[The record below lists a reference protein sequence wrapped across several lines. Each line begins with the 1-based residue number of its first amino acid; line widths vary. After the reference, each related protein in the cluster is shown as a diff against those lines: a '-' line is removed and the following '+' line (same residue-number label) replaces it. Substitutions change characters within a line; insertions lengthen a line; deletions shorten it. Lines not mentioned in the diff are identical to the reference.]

1 MVALIAFGVGL
12 LLLIALV
19 GLPYP
24 QTWYQRWGN
33 YDR

>member
-1 MVALIAFGVGL
+1 MTALIAFVAVVV
-12 LLLIALV
+12 LLIAMA